1 VPVWRYDI
9 SRDAMQKSFHG
20 RMLIGDSLVFIG
32 TDIPSGHIYAFD
44 KRNGS
49 VRWKHFAG
57 LGVHGDIKGSD
68 SVLYA
73 LTKEDT
79 LLCCAC
85 STGDVIWS
93 FHPGEEAREGNGSS
107 PCLAEDQIFF
117 RDSRNHV
124 YALDASNGELIWKR
138 ALLHNVSTSPCFW
151 RGGVYAGTEGGS
163 IHRLNAA
170 TGEIEASLVLAEPP
184 YGTITVTGGGLI
196 LFTGQ
201 RGRGS
206 ALISVDPDITAV
218 CWRQPAPAGTWLSTY
233 RPDIWNGNVLAGTNE
248 GIVMAFRV
256 ADGSAEW
263 KLDVGGTVKTVSHY
277 GDTLLV
283 GTFEGMLHA
292 LEIAFPA
299 DEMGIE

>member
-1 VPVWRYDI
+1 
-9 SRDAMQKSFHG
+9 MQKSFHG
-20 RMLIGDSLVFIG
+20 RMLFGDSLVFIG

-44 KRNGS
+44 KRSGS

-57 LGVHGDIKGSD
+57 LGVHGDIRGLD
-68 SVLYA
+68 AVLYA

-79 LLCCAC
+79 LLCCAR
-85 STGDVIWS
+85 STGDVLWS

-107 PCLAEDQIFF
+107 PCLAGDRIFF

-124 YALDASNGELIWKR
+124 YALDASNGELVWEES
-138 ALLHNVSTSPCFW
+138 LSDNVTTSPCVG
-151 RGGVYAGTEGGS
+151 RGGVYVGTGDGS
-163 IHRLNAA
+163 IHRLNVR
-170 TGEIEASLVLAEPP
+170 TGEIEASLALDGPP

-201 RGRGS
+201 QGRGS
-206 ALISVDPDITAV
+206 ALISVDPDLAAI
-218 CWRQPAPAGTWLSTY
+218 CWRQPAPAGTWWSTY
-233 RPDIWNGNVLAGTNE
+233 RPDIWSGNVLAGINE
-248 GIVMAFRV
+248 GTVMAFRI
-256 ADGSAEW
+256 ADGGAEW

-292 LEIAFPA
+292 FEVVLPVR
-299 DEMGIE
+299 